1 MNMNKWVGVGAVIG
15 AFAIATTAQAA
26 PFSCPKKGGDLVFA
40 GEAKIN
46 SLDQHTSNT
55 ISTRNVAMNIYE
67 SLMTRDETNN
77 PIPELAESVTEAP
90 DRMSYTFK
98 IRQGIKFHNG
108 KDMTTDDIVASFDR
122 YGKIGYERATF
133 GNVEKWEAPDKY
145 TFIIKMKKA
154 QPTFIEELSSFSVP
168 IVITPAEQKDASAQ
182 RLEPIGTGP
191 FQVVEYVAD
200 SHVKLKRYD
209 GYKPNTKFED
219 RTGFG
224 GYKVA
229 CVDTVTYRI
238 VTESGA
244 RVAGLETGEFSAV
257 EDVPTT
263 SQKQLKTNKNITLV
277 PLENWWI
284 HIMLPNTSAPP
295 TDSLPFRKA
304 VQAALDMD
312 EIMDASTD
320 GAYKLNVGFQF
331 PGRAAYTDVAKETY
345 NIRNKDLAKKYLAEA
360 NYKGEPLI
368 LLTNKDYTSMYNAAL
383 VVSEQLKAVG
393 INAKLEVVDWPTS
406 VQRQQ
411 KERSGWNFFF
421 TGYGTQP
428 ALGALATMKFF
439 APPASVYYPKN
450 DVADPDIVAAYQDML
465 SRPEAAERQ
474 AAFVRMQKTIL
485 ERVYAVPFGSLTKV
499 QATRANVKGFKPFRI
514 PRFSNVWIEG

>member
-1 MNMNKWVGVGAVIG
+1 
-15 AFAIATTAQAA
+15 
-26 PFSCPKKGGDLVFA
+26 
-40 GEAKIN
+40 
-46 SLDQHTSNT
+46 
-55 ISTRNVAMNIYE
+55 
-67 SLMTRDETNN
+67 
-77 PIPELAESVTEAP
+77 
-90 DRMSYTFK
+90 
-98 IRQGIKFHNG
+98 
-108 KDMTTDDIVASFDR
+108 
-122 YGKIGYERATF
+122 
-133 GNVEKWEAPDKY
+133 
-145 TFIIKMKKA
+145 
-154 QPTFIEELSSFSVP
+154 
-168 IVITPAEQKDASAQ
+168 
-182 RLEPIGTGP
+182 
-191 FQVVEYVAD
+191 
-200 SHVKLKRYD
+200 VKLKRND
-209 GYKPNTKFED
+209 AYKPNTQFEE

-229 CVDTVTYRI
+229 CVDTVTARI

-263 SQKQLKTNKNITLV
+263 SQKQLRTNKNVTLS

-345 NIRNKDLAKKYLAEA
+345 NQKNKDLAKKYLAEA
-360 NYKGEPLI
+360 GYKGEPLV

-428 ALGALATMKFF
+428 ALGSLATMKFF

-450 DVADPDIVAAYQDML
+450 DVADPDIVAAYNDML
-465 SRPEAAERQ
+465 SLPEAAARQ
-474 AAFVRMQKTIL
+474 AAFVKMQKTIL